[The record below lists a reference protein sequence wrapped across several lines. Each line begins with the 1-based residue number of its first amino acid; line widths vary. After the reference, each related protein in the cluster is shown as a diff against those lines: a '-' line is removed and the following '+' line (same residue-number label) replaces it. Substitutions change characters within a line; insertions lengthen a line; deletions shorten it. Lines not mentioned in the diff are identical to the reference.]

1 MLDVCFQVLI
11 SKEYLQLE
19 PIGLV
24 FVFFFALILV
34 IQFSAMLFH
43 RFGTLAHI
51 LSSTELNWFCNKK
64 VRKNLVPNVAAV
76 LIYEICIRTKPTDIL
91 QSLQTDD
98 LSQDEILD
106 KNAIAIVKNLQKLN
120 GLDDEY
126 ENDSGSGP
134 HNVGRRKTI
143 HNLEKARQK
152 KRNIGTLDVAF
163 KKRFFNMNANDGPGK
178 FNN

>member
-1 MLDVCFQVLI
+1 MKQIADYFIRIFQ
-11 SKEYLQLE
+11 
-19 PIGLV
+19 
-24 FVFFFALILV
+24 A
-34 IQFSAMLFH
+34 
-43 RFGTLAHI
+43 
-51 LSSTELNWFCNKK
+51 
-64 VRKNLVPNVAAV
+64 
-76 LIYEICIRTKPTDIL
+76 
-91 QSLQTDD
+91 DD

-120 GLDDEY
+120 GLDDDY

-178 FNN
+178 NNVNSNMYTYVECHF